1 MTSLSSTT
9 DSVQADDSP
18 PILRTVDLRKRFGGV
33 AAVDGV
39 DFTLSEGEL
48 RCVIGPNGAGKSTF
62 FKMLSGQM
70 RPSSGQ
76 ILFRG
81 ADVTGEERFRIAR
94 RGLAIKTQVPS
105 VYDGLA
111 VDENLRLSAARKQK
125 PAATRRTVDEILA
138 RIGMTDLARRP
149 VGELAHGQRQWV
161 ELGMLL
167 AADPAL
173 ILLDEPTAGLTKG
186 EVEQMA
192 DLVRSMRSKRS
203 VIIVEH
209 DMAFVQMIGGMVTVF
224 HQGRILVEDTMANVR
239 RNRQVRDIYLGKSSH
254 ADA

>member
-1 MTSLSSTT
+1 MSS
-9 DSVQADDSP
+9 V
-18 PILRTVDLRKRFGGV
+18 PILRTMNLRKRFGGV

-39 DFTLSEGEL
+39 DFALAEGEL

-62 FKMLSGQM
+62 FKMLSGQIQ
-70 RPSSGQ
+70 PSSGR

-81 ADVTGEERFRIAR
+81 VDIAGEERFRIAR
-94 RGLAIKTQVPS
+94 LGVATKTQVPS

-125 PAATRRTVDEILA
+125 AGTTRRMVEEVLA
-138 RIGMTDLARRP
+138 CIGMTDQAHCQ

-173 ILLDEPTAGLTKG
+173 ILLDEPTAGLSKK
-186 EVEQMA
+186 EVEQLA
-192 DLVRSMRSKRS
+192 ELLRGMRNQRS
-203 VIIVEH
+203 VIVVEH
-209 DMAFVQMIGGMVTVF
+209 DMAFVQMIGGTVTVF

-239 RNRQVRDIYLGKSSH
+239 RNMLVRDIYLGKGSH
-254 ADA
+254 AHT